1 MANLAISSG
10 PEGNYSY
17 FKFSK
22 FIYDN
27 NNCLCKV
34 YYIINIK
41 LKTGKKITNHKYYN
55 FKNINT
61 YFIFTSQV

>member
-1 MANLAISSG
+1 MANLDISSG
-10 PEGNYSY
+10 PEGKYSY

-41 LKTGKKITNHKYYN
+41 LKTGKKKLQT
-55 FKNINT
+55 INT
-61 YFIFTSQV
+61 TILRT

>member
-1 MANLAISSG
+1 MANLDISSG
-10 PEGNYSY
+10 PEGKYSY

-41 LKTGKKITNHKYYN
+41 LKTGKKNYKP
-55 FKNINT
+55 
-61 YFIFTSQV
+61 